1 MGGRPDYENEVRMI
15 QMITRLGQEAA
26 GRDNSTANF
35 VANFL
40 GIDGHRQDS
49 PRGLGRVSFRAGSI
63 LLFALLLGDGHA
75 AESVRI
81 DALSLEQALELA
93 ERHHPELAE
102 ARALAEAAGGR
113 SQQSGTLPNPELI
126 GRVEGFPVERNSSRE
141 PDYLVGVSQA
151 LPLSGRLGKA
161 RQADQRDQSRL
172 IRETE
177 WKRLELRKAVH
188 GAFATALYQES
199 ADKLQADIT
208 SDLRTAV
215 GIARARVAQGDA
227 IPDELARAEME
238 LARGRV
244 ELQRSQAMQRQ
255 ALADLGS
262 AMGVSDLVV
271 GGLTGELEA
280 VLELATVESVSLDLE
295 NSPSLEVARAAVDEK
310 RARIDLARAERVPD
324 LKVEALYRRLES
336 TRENTIDLGVAIP
349 LPLFDRNQGRL
360 RAARAELAATEARA
374 RSTATHTEVRF
385 RESQSRLAASLDQ
398 ARSLRA
404 EILPRAEMIK
414 ASMERRHQAGDI
426 SLAELIPVNRDWT
439 AIQLTYLE
447 TLREVMAAWTD
458 VRALAG
464 VL

>member
-1 MGGRPDYENEVRMI
+1 
-15 QMITRLGQEAA
+15 
-26 GRDNSTANF
+26 
-35 VANFL
+35 
-40 GIDGHRQDS
+40 
-49 PRGLGRVSFRAGSI
+49 
-63 LLFALLLGDGHA
+63 
-75 AESVRI
+75 
-81 DALSLEQALELA
+81 
-93 ERHHPELAE
+93 
-102 ARALAEAAGGR
+102 
-113 SQQSGTLPNPELI
+113 
-126 GRVEGFPVERNSSRE
+126 
-141 PDYLVGVSQA
+141 
-151 LPLSGRLGKA
+151 
-161 RQADQRDQSRL
+161 
-172 IRETE
+172 
-177 WKRLELRKAVH
+177 
-188 GAFATALYQES
+188 
-199 ADKLQADIT
+199 
-208 SDLRTAV
+208 
-215 GIARARVAQGDA
+215 
-227 IPDELARAEME
+227 
-238 LARGRV
+238 
-244 ELQRSQAMQRQ
+244 
-255 ALADLGS
+255 
-262 AMGVSDLVV
+262 
-271 GGLTGELEA
+271 LEA

-295 NSPSLEVARAAVDEK
+295 NSPIREVARAAVDEK

-374 RSTATHTEVRF
+374 RSTANHAELRF